1 MYKSECEAK
10 VVNQKTPSR
19 WSHVTLLVLHDSD
32 VSPSL
37 DMRI

>member
-19 WSHVTLLVLHDSD
+19 WSHVALLGALAC
-32 VSPSL
+32 L
-37 DMRI
+37 T